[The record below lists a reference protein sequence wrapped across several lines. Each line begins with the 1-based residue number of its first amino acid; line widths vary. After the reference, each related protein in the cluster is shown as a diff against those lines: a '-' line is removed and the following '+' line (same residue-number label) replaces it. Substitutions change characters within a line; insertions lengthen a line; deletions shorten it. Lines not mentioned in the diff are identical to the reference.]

1 MGRAQEHMEMRR
13 VTTEIF
19 FADDLYGTQCCKLG
33 CGYWLEGTEGIEKGN
48 EPPAERGPAQD
59 VECGER

>member
-19 FADDLYGTQCCKLG
+19 FADDYPNCYILNLFDK
-33 CGYWLEGTEGIEKGN
+33 GIVVNPHACSKVS
-48 EPPAERGPAQD
+48 PANSGSRLPD
-59 VECGER
+59 VVTTDD